1 VITIINNVRWINM
14 PGRNR
19 TGPNGKGPM
28 TGRGLGQC
36 QGIVDAEPAFLP
48 QGSYSQRQ
56 GSSGL
61 RGLRRS
67 GSRRAGFSGMRR
79 RRL

>member
-1 VITIINNVRWINM
+1 M